1 MANRLIIIDPN
12 PEGKGIPNPEDFSIY
27 VELKSIIK
35 GKSSLNVTTT
45 DVDIENNISNNNSS
59 RVVGFLDGT
68 NVGAGKRT
76 LTTNYTEVGTNLSF
90 GGDNDL
96 EALGIESINISFDT
110 AYTPMINIK
119 FIDVRGHSILSQ
131 GNDSKYRMFFEL
143 PYPLFELTVKG
154 FYGKAVTYCL
164 HLTKWTSNFNSNT
177 GNFEIN
183 ADFIGYTYALLTDCL
198 IGLMRACINTNIGS
212 SLYSDYKSKYPSL
225 ITIDEFR
232 LYVNEISQQFT
243 RLKEDNKTIE
253 QLNKLKS
260 FKKNVERINDRIINT
275 ISELSK
281 GGNDVLNNRIS
292 NILLSK
298 QNNAIKDILKKFKED
313 NTEDITGD
321 SGINKE
327 TEIQELKLNL
337 KEINGVLET
346 NLTSAEI
353 SDINVLEAKI
363 KDKELAK
370 KINLAYGSNNA
381 TNLILIDFTK
391 SSKEV
396 NRVLDEIKTRE
407 EVLNKTLT
415 TELINITENIKV
427 NNKFFKPTIRNI
439 INIFV
444 IHAQIFLQTIQK
456 VSINAENSSDR
467 EPLIKDKLNDDLT
480 KRLNAIPDAPIFPWP
495 EYNVKIEEKGYYE
508 EWLGTLFNKGEI
520 VKIPELAF
528 VEELLSKYM
537 DVIRIDDKFERTG
550 GINVDEFYPVSPL
563 DAPVINVLMKE
574 NPYKTALKTKG
585 TGTPDEAYR
594 CLLMRGFLGLGV
606 ANRLNGIEHT
616 KYMGQLEAEN
626 LFYTLLTEFD
636 TDVRDKLMDGINSST
651 FTNVINNF
659 KNGKTTLNNK
669 KELLKEDGNSY
680 VYSYIKSSSGISY
693 LPINGDFNGD
703 RLSKAKTLNDFRDI
717 ANDILFVSDGY
728 ATVQDNGSVFLKIID
743 EDTYTNKNN
752 GGFNNETIGKY
763 LKQVGDDSLIEQ
775 RTLKAATYSDDV
787 TTQLVDGDKLNR
799 YNGNYKTLQIDNII
813 YNEEGSDSDL
823 YTEKQY
829 SKIEGEGVGTV
840 LSAYFYQLEEPSGYV
855 LKHIV
860 GTYLATYDESRNT
873 EINIYKEKINRF
885 IDYTNNNS
893 VFYAP
898 YRPPKSTNNANNN
911 INRRI
916 RPSDYGKTRE
926 LINNN
931 NLYLPFV
938 DFSISNG
945 FNSNVNYTFSLF
957 GSRWYYA
964 QSKHGRAFL
973 FLHSI
978 PWQGVVGDVNDR
990 YNLWTFDVSLFDTL
1004 IENTKSFQSEDDSY
1018 TIKSLFGNSGSF
1030 IKAPKLWCAFIGGL
1044 LYRYDT
1050 YIDKKED
1057 IISFTRL
1064 INEVKEYLLP
1074 FQDEDSYI
1082 PKYNQYLY
1090 EIRDESMCGINLFFD
1105 AGDTIRNDKSD
1116 DVIYAPVDKVILN
1129 LPKQAREE
1137 FKKIFEEFVN
1147 KDFEK
1152 IQLNYELF
1160 NSVSDIEDKHN
1171 KLIKEV
1177 SIDKNVDFYNL
1188 KTSNITSTFEDKKT
1202 VYVNYLSISPLDDN
1216 KGNDWKNKSY
1226 QFDLTLNNNEANEKL
1241 VSLFNESYYIM
1252 NATPRIFRVDRGAIG
1267 SGIKVNKKVFNVYV
1281 ENFFIRFKELVKE
1294 YKTKGIDPD
1303 DELQKKIFNTFDD
1316 DTIKLII
1323 YRTLSS
1329 INAKWLGSEI
1339 SGPCNTNKC
1348 ADITNIV
1355 DTFKFL
1361 DTSFLDIGQQYL
1373 VNPQKVLNAIEG
1385 NYNQSLF
1392 EVINRILLENDFN
1405 FIPLPTFIDFNEGIK
1420 KEVFT
1425 PYPYTKALDCSVTGP
1440 SFVCVYTGQK
1450 STTLNLG
1457 KNSLNKDDGI
1467 FLTIENESVKGE
1479 TPEIFSVNGEK
1490 DSKQLNIPYFLVSYA
1505 KGNQSIFKNL
1515 KLDQKEFTE
1524 TQESLE
1530 IIEDISQNASKGKG
1544 SFKSQN
1550 LFNVYQQRAYSVEV
1564 ETMGNVMLQPMMY
1577 FQLNN
1582 IPLFRGAY
1590 LILNVSHSITANN
1603 MSTTFKGSR
1612 IKNIKTNLI
1621 TEEQFYMS
1629 LLGPFGDAGSAEKIS
1644 NNGLSLNT
1652 TNNSTGSPA
1661 DRVPKSDITYGIVT
1675 KSVNTFDEVLL
1686 LIVNNL
1692 EGAYCKGG
1700 TACGDA
1706 GSGETLWGLDRKKH
1720 AITNFTKEFWTLV
1733 DNKDKKNPITWDKS
1747 IYPKPKDQSDL
1758 YEIYKKIIKKDYDDF
1773 KKNQFKNKDVL
1784 TIVESDGRLYLNM
1797 VYAAFNG
1804 AGWFR
1809 GFVKLLEENFDNG
1822 LTSADELLEVFVNER
1837 ISGGKK
1843 AFKLGTGNELKRIF
1857 QILIA
1862 NTGVDIQKMVGLGP
1876 FTS

>member
-110 AYTPMINIK
+110 AYTPIINIK

-198 IGLMRACINTNIGS
+198 VGLMRACINTNIGS

-232 LYVNEISQQFT
+232 LYVNEISEQFT
-243 RLKEDNKTIE
+243 ELKEDNKSIK

-260 FKKNVERINDRIINT
+260 FKKNVERISDRIINAV
-275 ISELSK
+275 SDLGK
-281 GGNDVLNNRIS
+281 NGNDVLNGKIS
-292 NILLSK
+292 EIVLSK
-298 QNNAIKDILKKFKED
+298 QNDNIKDILKKFKED
-313 NTEDITGD
+313 NTDDINGD

-327 TEIQELKLNL
+327 TEIQDLKLKLN
-337 KEINGVLET
+337 EINGVLET

-353 SDINVLEAKI
+353 SDISVLEAKI

-396 NRVLDEIKTRE
+396 NRVLDKIKERE
-407 EVLNKTLT
+407 EALNKTLT

-456 VSINAENSSDR
+456 VSINAETSSER
-467 EPLIKDKLNDDLT
+467 EPLIKNKLNNDLT
-480 KRLNAIPDAPIFPWP
+480 KRLNIKDGLPIFPWP

-563 DAPVINVLMKE
+563 DAPVINDLMKE
-574 NPYKTALKTKG
+574 SPYITALKTKG
-585 TGTPDEAYR
+585 TGISDEAYR

-606 ANRLNGIEHT
+606 ANRLNGEKHT

-626 LFYTLLTEFD
+626 LFYALLTEFD
-636 TDVRDKLMDGINSST
+636 TDVRDKLMDGINSSN
-651 FTNVINNF
+651 FTEVIKNF
-659 KNGKTTLNNK
+659 KEGKTTLNNK
-669 KELLKEDGNSY
+669 EKLLKEDGDNY

-703 RLSKAKTLNDFRDI
+703 RLSTAKTVNDFIDI
-717 ANDILFVSDGY
+717 AKDILFVSDGY
-728 ATVQDNGSVFLKIID
+728 SIAQDNGSVFLRIID
-743 EDTYTNKNN
+743 EKTYNDGNN
-752 GGFNNETIGKY
+752 GGFTNDTIDKY

-775 RTLKAATYSDDV
+775 VTLKEATYSNDV
-787 TTQLVDGDKLNR
+787 RTQLVNEDKLNR
-799 YNGNYKTLQIDNII
+799 YNGKYKTLQIDEII
-813 YNEEGSDSDL
+813 YNDESGDSDL
-823 YTEKQY
+823 ESERAHYGGDTT
-829 SKIEGEGVGTV
+829 GDV
-840 LSAYFYQLEEPSGYV
+840 LSAYFHQGDYT
-855 LKHIV
+855 I
-860 GTYLATYDESRNT
+860 GTYLATGNNVGKFNSEEDTLYLNL
-873 EINIYKEKINRF
+873 
-885 IDYTNNNS
+885 NNS
-893 VFYAP
+893 GTPNDF
-898 YRPPKSTNNANNN
+898 
-911 INRRI
+911 
-916 RPSDYGKTRE
+916 GKTRE
-926 LINNN
+926 LILNSDAF
-931 NLYLPFV
+931 LPYI
-938 DFSISNG
+938 DFSVVTDDIDRFAG
-945 FNSNVNYTFSLF
+945 EVEYRYSLF

-964 QSKHGRAFL
+964 QSEHGRAFL

-978 PWQGVVGDVNDR
+978 PWQGTTRDIGGKDDRMNGDPIE
-990 YNLWTFDVSLFDTL
+990 VSLFDTTFIDSFGNL
-1004 IENTKSFQSEDDSY
+1004 TSFEDNDNTY
-1018 TIKSLFGNSGSF
+1018 TIKGLFGNTGSF

-1050 YIDKKED
+1050 YIDSKEKKTD
-1057 IISFTRL
+1057 IISFIDGNKPL
-1064 INEVKEYLLP
+1064 FI
-1074 FQDEDSYI
+1074 FQDENSKV
-1082 PKYNQYLY
+1082 PKYNEYLRY
-1090 EIRDESMCGINLFFD
+1090 IQPNFASSLNPGSGINFFFD
-1105 AGDTIRNDKSD
+1105 SNDTSLLGISD
-1116 DVIYAPVDKVILN
+1116 RSVKYYQVDKVILN

-1137 FKKIFEEFVN
+1137 FKRIFEDFVN
-1147 KDFEK
+1147 VDFKD
-1152 IQLNYELF
+1152 IQANYELF
-1160 NSVSDIEDKHN
+1160 NNVTDLVKKSNLLESKKTSFGVGIADD
-1171 KLIKEV
+1171 KLILKTDISEV
-1177 SIDKNVDFYNL
+1177 LNPDNKKTTTLKNYSMINPYEGEFILELKNNSTNVDSL
-1188 KTSNITSTFEDKKT
+1188 
-1202 VYVNYLSISPLDDN
+1202 VNKMREP
-1216 KGNDWKNKSY
+1216 
-1226 QFDLTLNNNEANEKL
+1226 
-1241 VSLFNESYYIM
+1241 VYIM

-1267 SGIKVNKKVFNVYV
+1267 SGIKVNKDVFTTYV
-1281 ENFFIRFKELVKE
+1281 DNFFTRFRQLVTT
-1294 YKTKGIDPD
+1294 YKTQGIDPD
-1303 DELQKKIFNTFDD
+1303 DDLQKKIFNTFDD

-1425 PYPYTKALDCSVTGP
+1425 PYPYNKALDCSVTGP
-1440 SFVCVYTGQK
+1440 SFVCVYAGQK

-1457 KNSLNKDDGI
+1457 KNSINKDDGI

-1612 IKNIKTNLI
+1612 IKNIKTQLI

-1629 LLGPFGDAGSAEKIS
+1629 LLGPFGDSGSDEKIS
-1644 NNGLSLNT
+1644 DKGLSLNT

-1661 DRVPKSDITYGIVT
+1661 DRVPKPEIIYGTVT
-1675 KSVNTFDEVLL
+1675 KKVNTFDEILL
-1686 LIVNNL
+1686 LVVNNL
-1692 EGAYCKGG
+1692 EGSYCAGG
-1700 TACGDA
+1700 KSCGDV
-1706 GSGETLWGLDRKKH
+1706 GSGETLWGLDRKNH

-1733 DNKDKKNPITWDKS
+1733 DTKDKNNPTRWDNS
-1747 IYPKPKDQSDL
+1747 SYPKPKDQPDL
-1758 YEIYKKIIKKDYDDF
+1758 YQIYSKIIKKDYDDF
-1773 KKNQFKNKDVL
+1773 KRRQFKNNDVL
-1784 TIVESDGRLYLNM
+1784 NIVESDGRLYFNM
-1797 VYAAFNG
+1797 IYAAFNG
-1804 AGWFR
+1804 SAYFR
-1809 GFVKLLEENFDNG
+1809 GFAKILEESFANG
-1822 LTSADELLEVFVNER
+1822 LTTSDELLEVFVNER
-1837 ISGGKK
+1837 VSGGKK
-1843 AFKLGTGNELKRIF
+1843 AYKLGTGNTQSKRSAT
-1857 QILIA
+1857 LIA